1 MLRRRAQEFPG
12 PVYCR
17 DIYGLLKMQ
26 RSALAT
32 EGSAGYAKL
41 HWQVPGKEK
50 TPTPRQLDS

>member
-17 DIYGLLKMQ
+17 DIYALHVMQ
-26 RSALAT
+26 RSALALQ
-32 EGSAGYAKL
+32 GPAGYVKS